1 MNNTRTTPSIAR
13 PTSAAWRRYPRTNG
27 SSAHPTQQRHDI
39 PAAIRSPHDQRAHG
53 LPRDLVKGQIRTVLT
68 HQPLPEPSLP
78 KPLGGS
84 CARQPASTSP
94 ALSGPQPWLSRAH
107 LTGSDGDDV
116 GAVLRAYRLASG
128 L

>member
-27 SSAHPTQQRHDI
+27 SSAHPTQQGHDI

-78 KPLGGS
+78 KPLGKKPLDPYGS
-84 CARQPASTSP
+84 HCGRCVIDRGGDSSFEIRDP
-94 ALSGPQPWLSRAH
+94 LIKR
-107 LTGSDGDDV
+107 TGKV
-116 GAVLRAYRLASG
+116 N
-128 L
+128 